1 MDKENTDVSSK
12 PADVSIS
19 NISVQVV
26 SAHGKLPGRRAPRKP
41 ISKAKP
47 KKPSKKKAPFWNVQN
62 KIIVFTVFLFILA
75 VIAWTLL
82 WLYIKATSHFQLP
95 SFLLLMHLS
104 LRQRMNEYCIKQ
116 FRRYIYI
123 YVTMQIIVNLVYTTS
138 AFSKFYKQSVV
149 ADVSGNNKGGLL
161 VHFWIVFVMPNAKGH
176 IFCED
181 CVAAILKDSIQT
193 SIINRT
199 SVGSLQG
206 LAVDMD
212 SVVMPAG
219 LRSDYSSTIG
229 SDKGCSQY
237 FYADHLS
244 LRYPVEIS
252 ATSGRLM
259 CLYMYAAVFYYLMVT
274 VKHKL
279 VTGSDSSVII
289 FFHPSRHT
297 LRFRICEPT
306 RMVMSFVSTN
316 NLMLVSFKSP
326 QIRSLSGI
334 RAFFEVIPE
343 EQCENTVLIKEI
355 TGFEGKISSPY
366 YPSYY
371 PPKCKC
377 TWKFQKNIVILC
389 LESIFNY
396 LYFYYKKNAQQLDEP
411 HPRFFPDSRLLR
423 YCGSYMDHQT
433 IFRVPSPLARIQLQC
448 SSRLSDQPLLVE
460 YGSYNIS
467 QPCPV
472 GSFRCSSGLCVPQ
485 AQRCDGV
492 NDCFDESDELFCVTP
507 KPACNASS
515 LRQPSPLVC
524 DGFRDCEDGQDEQ
537 NCTQSIPCSHRTFKC
552 GNDICFRKQ
561 NAQCD
566 GTVDCPD
573 GSDEEGCTLSPSC
586 SFSFPSWGQSP
597 WQKLGSWEEYKNLW
611 RGSSLLSRQALKPQV
626 LIMRTSTFCRTR
638 LLCRWRWTPHM
649 ETTRPSVN
657 LCKVTKVRSRVLEG
671 LAKRQD
677 WRDGMG
683 LFQILLS
690 FPLQKRVPLYS
701 GSLSP
706 KEGIPFLKE
715 ENTHTT
721 PPPNKPYYVKSEAT
735 LASLSLCTKVRV
747 VGTSR
752 CPHICSIKMFH
763 CLGLKGDS
771 GGPLSCR
778 RKSDGKWILTGIV
791 SWGHGCGRPNFP
803 GVYTRVS
810 NFVSWIHRYV
820 PSLL

>member
-396 LYFYYKKNAQQLDEP
+396 LYFYYKKNTMKGPCNFNYLPINQ
-411 HPRFFPDSRLLR
+411 HV

-573 GSDEEGCTLSPSC
+573 GSDEEGCTCSPSLSPSC

-597 WQKLGSWEEYKNLW
+597 WQKNKNLW

-690 FPLQKRVPLYS
+690 FPLQKKRTP
-701 GSLSP
+701 
-706 KEGIPFLKE
+706 
-715 ENTHTT
+715 T
-721 PPPNKPYYVKSEAT
+721 PPLPPTNPIMSSQRQLCWGKGKRSGRGDRGHSFLCLCPSEFIGQ
-735 LASLSLCTKVRV
+735 LRLSRAGMAIIKIKRAQFL
-747 VGTSR
+747 TSQN
-752 CPHICSIKMFH
+752 S
-763 CLGLKGDS
+763 LKGDS